1 MSDPAPVEPISTPT
15 PADMPMGREYIR
27 RMNEAEKTGVT
38 LDAPPQVEPE
48 KPADEA
54 PPTDPKPDEAER
66 DAKGKFKGKP
76 RHDPIARMTEATAE
90 AARVKAEN
98 AELRRQLEARQ
109 AQPEPQRKSEPAP
122 VPVGAPKLEDFYA
135 EGRSPEQAVEAFED
149 ARFEFNYARK
159 RETERLN
166 EEAARVNRENA
177 ERFNAAMADDEE
189 LSDLMSAADAT
200 LVKAGADPNA
210 PFPAVMLEA
219 IKRSEHG
226 PQIARFLGSH
236 PKELLQYA
244 KDALPLPL
252 SAATVVRR
260 LLEAAVT
267 ASNPVPTAAIPTG
280 SAAALP
286 RPSAVPISPVR
297 TSREPAPE
305 RDPSELAFGRDY
317 VRKMNERERKGA

>member
-1 MSDPAPVEPISTPT
+1 MSDSTPVEPVQT
-15 PADMPMGREYIR
+15 PAPAEMPMGREYIR

-98 AELRRQLEARQ
+98 ADLRRQLEARQ
-109 AQPEPQRKSEPAP
+109 TPPEPQRQPEPAP
-122 VPVGAPKLEDFYA
+122 VPVGAPKLDDFLTEPDPYA
-135 EGRSPEQAVEAFED
+135 ALATAT
-149 ARFEFNYARK
+149 ARFEVTRILAA
-159 RETERLN
+159 ERLAAHAEQVN
-166 EEAARVNRENA
+166 KANADRFAAAIEDDDELPALMEAADTA
-177 ERFNAAMADDEE
+177 
-189 LSDLMSAADAT
+189 
-200 LVKAGADPNA
+200 LVQAGADPRA
-210 PFPAVMLEA
+210 PFPGVMLDA
-219 IKRSEHG
+219 IKASNHG
-226 PQIARFLGSH
+226 PAIARFLGSH
-236 PKELLQYA
+236 PKELVQWA
-244 KDALPLPL
+244 REVSQLPP
-252 SAATVVRR
+252 SAATVVR
-260 LLEAAVT
+260 LMLEAQVKAT
-267 ASNPVPTAAIPTG
+267 NPVPTAAIPTG